1 MLIPRKWG
9 LGPMANVKKGLK
21 KVGKLDKHG
30 KPNDNTPAEWLKIIQ
45 VGSSSKKSLAIPFS

>member
-1 MLIPRKWG
+1 
-9 LGPMANVKKGLK
+9 MANVKKGLK

-45 VGSSSKKSLAIPFS
+45 VGSSSKKSLAIPFSWILITINNV